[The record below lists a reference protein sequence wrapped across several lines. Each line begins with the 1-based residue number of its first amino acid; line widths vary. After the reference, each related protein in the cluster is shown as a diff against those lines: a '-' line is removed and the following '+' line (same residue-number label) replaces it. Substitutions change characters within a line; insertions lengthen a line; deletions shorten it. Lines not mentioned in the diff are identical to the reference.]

1 MSQHR
6 AAGDRV
12 TPGNA
17 ARKTGAG
24 RRSAKHRVA
33 RRNTPSSTQI
43 VGLTAALAA
52 AAGAVG
58 FSHSA
63 LSSPTQANS
72 AVNLA
77 ALSLDSGQQ
86 LSGITTARIQARQ
99 LATRDSSR
107 VQLADPASTTKKQS
121 AAAQLAKARAAKL
134 TATQALTAKR
144 ANALAVAKAKAE
156 LAEKKARES
165 ATRCEIMLTG
175 YHITATFGQ
184 GGNRWAHNHTGLDF
198 AAPIGTKIGAVQK
211 GVVIFADWAGP
222 YGRQVQVRHEDGTV
236 TWYNHMSK
244 FSVSVGE
251 TVYAGDQV
259 GAVGM
264 TGNTTG
270 PHLHFEVRPDG
281 GEPIDPAPWL
291 RNHCGLDPYTAG

>member
-1 MSQHR
+1 M
-6 AAGDRV
+6 
-12 TPGNA
+12 
-17 ARKTGAG
+17 
-24 RRSAKHRVA
+24 
-33 RRNTPSSTQI
+33 
-43 VGLTAALAA
+43 TAALAA

-58 FSHSA
+58 FSHSSLA
-63 LSSPTQANS
+63 SPTQANS

-77 ALSLDSGQQ
+77 ALSLDNGQ

-107 VQLADPASTTKKQS
+107 VQLAATDTNKKQA

-144 ANALAVAKAKAE
+144 ASALAKAKAATDA
-156 LAEKKARES
+156 AEKKLRES
-165 ATRCEIMLTG
+165 ATRCEMMLSG

-184 GGNRWAHNHTGLDF
+184 GGSRWASNHTGTDF
-198 AAPIGTKIGAVQK
+198 AAPVGTPVRTVMK
-211 GVVIFADWAGP
+211 GVVIFANWAGP
-222 YGRQVQVRHEDGTV
+222 YGRQVQVRHEDGTT

-270 PHLHFEVRPDG
+270 PHLHFEVHPDG
-281 GEPIDPAPWL
+281 GDAVDPMPWL
-291 RNHCGLDPYTAG
+291 RDHCGLNP

>member
-1 MSQHR
+1 VSQHR

-17 ARKTGAG
+17 ARKPGAG
-24 RRSAKHRVA
+24 RHSAKHRVA
-33 RRNTPSSTQI
+33 RRNTPSSSQI

-58 FSHSA
+58 FSHSSLA
-63 LSSPTQANS
+63 SPTQANS

-107 VQLADPASTTKKQS
+107 VQLADTTTKKQS

-144 ANALAVAKAKAE
+144 ASALAAAKAKAE
-156 LAEKKARES
+156 LAAKTARES
-165 ATRCEIMLTG
+165 ATRCQIMVTG

-184 GGNRWAHNHTGLDF
+184 GGSRWAHNHTGLDF
-198 AAPIGTKIGAVQK
+198 AAPIGTRIGAVMK

-270 PHLHFEVRPDG
+270 PHLHFEVHPDG
-281 GEPIDPAPWL
+281 GEAVDPDPWL
-291 RNHCGLDPYTAG
+291 RNHCGLNPYTAG

>member
-1 MSQHR
+1 VSQHR

-17 ARKTGAG
+17 ARKPGAG
-24 RRSAKHRVA
+24 RHSAKHRVA

-58 FSHSA
+58 FSHSSLA
-63 LSSPTQANS
+63 SPTQANS

-107 VQLADPASTTKKQS
+107 VQLADTTKTKKQS
-121 AAAQLAKARAAKL
+121 AAVKLAQARAAKL
-134 TATQALTAKR
+134 NVTQALTAKR
-144 ANALAVAKAKAE
+144 ANALAAAKAKAE
-156 LAEKKARES
+156 AAEKKARES
-165 ATRCEIMLTG
+165 ATRCEMMLSG

-184 GGNRWAHNHTGLDF
+184 GGSRWARNHTGTDF
-198 AAPIGTKIGAVQK
+198 AAPIGTRISAVMK

-244 FSVSVGE
+244 FSVDVGE

-270 PHLHFEVRPDG
+270 PHLHFEVRPDN
-281 GEPIDPAPWL
+281 GEPINPMSWL
-291 RNHCGLDPYTAG
+291 RNHCGLNP

>member
-1 MSQHR
+1 M
-6 AAGDRV
+6 
-12 TPGNA
+12 
-17 ARKTGAG
+17 
-24 RRSAKHRVA
+24 
-33 RRNTPSSTQI
+33 
-43 VGLTAALAA
+43 TAALAA

-58 FSHSA
+58 FSHSSLA
-63 LSSPTQANS
+63 SPTQANS

-77 ALSLDSGQQ
+77 ALSMDNGQ

-107 VQLADPASTTKKQS
+107 VQLAGNDTNKKQA

-144 ANALAVAKAKAE
+144 ASALAKAKAAADA
-156 LAEKKARES
+156 AEKKIRES
-165 ATRCEIMLTG
+165 ATRCEMVISD
-175 YHITATFGQ
+175 YRVTATFGQ
-184 GGNRWAHNHTGLDF
+184 GGSRWARNHTGTDF
-198 AAPIGTKIGAVQK
+198 AAPIGTPIRTVMK

-270 PHLHFEVRPDG
+270 PHLHFEVHPG
-281 GEPIDPAPWL
+281 GGDAVDPMPWL
-291 RNHCGLDPYTAG
+291 RDHCGLNP

>member
-1 MSQHR
+1 M
-6 AAGDRV
+6 
-12 TPGNA
+12 
-17 ARKTGAG
+17 
-24 RRSAKHRVA
+24 
-33 RRNTPSSTQI
+33 
-43 VGLTAALAA
+43 
-52 AAGAVG
+52 G
-58 FSHSA
+58 FSHSTLA
-63 LSSPTQANS
+63 SPTQANS

-77 ALSLDSGQQ
+77 ALSMDDGQ

-107 VQLADPASTTKKQS
+107 VQLAGNETTKKQA

-144 ANALAVAKAKAE
+144 ASSLAKAKAAAE
-156 LAEKKARES
+156 AAEKKIRES
-165 ATRCEIMLTG
+165 ATRCEMMLSG

-184 GGNRWAHNHTGLDF
+184 GGSRWARNHTGTDF
-198 AAPIGTKIGAVQK
+198 AAPVGTIIRTVMK
-211 GVVIFADWAGP
+211 GVVIHADWAGP

-236 TWYNHMSK
+236 TTYNHMSK

-270 PHLHFEVRPDG
+270 PHLHFEVLRDG
-281 GEPIDPAPWL
+281 GDAIDPMPWL
-291 RNHCGLDPYTAG
+291 RDHCGLNP

>member
-17 ARKTGAG
+17 ARNPGAG
-24 RRSAKHRVA
+24 RHSAKHRVA

-58 FSHSA
+58 FSHSTLA
-63 LSSPTQANS
+63 SPTQANS

-77 ALSLDSGQQ
+77 ALSLDNGSM
-86 LSGITTARIQARQ
+86 SGITTARIQARQ

-107 VQLADPASTTKKQS
+107 VQLAGNETNKKQA

-134 TATQALTAKR
+134 TATQALTSKR
-144 ANALAVAKAKAE
+144 ASALAKAKAAAAA
-156 LAEKKARES
+156 AEKKARES
-165 ATRCEIMLTG
+165 ATRCEMMISG

-184 GGNRWAHNHTGLDF
+184 GGTRWARNHTGTDF
-198 AAPIGTKIGAVQK
+198 AAPIGTPIHTVMK
-211 GVVIFADWAGP
+211 GVVIFADWAGA

-251 TVYAGDQV
+251 TLYAGDQV
-259 GAVGM
+259 GAVGV

-270 PHLHFEVRPDG
+270 PHLHFEVHPHG
-281 GEPIDPAPWL
+281 GEAIDPMPWL
-291 RNHCGLDPYTAG
+291 RDHCGLNP

>member
-17 ARKTGAG
+17 ARNPGAG
-24 RRSAKHRVA
+24 RHSAKHRVA

-58 FSHSA
+58 FSHSTLA
-63 LSSPTQANS
+63 SPTQANS

-77 ALSLDSGQQ
+77 ALSLDNGSM
-86 LSGITTARIQARQ
+86 SGITTARIQARQ

-107 VQLADPASTTKKQS
+107 VQLAGNDTNKKQA

-134 TATQALTAKR
+134 TATQALTSKR
-144 ANALAVAKAKAE
+144 ASALAKAKAAADA
-156 LAEKKARES
+156 AEKKARES

-184 GGNRWAHNHTGLDF
+184 GGSRWARNHTGLDF
-198 AAPIGTKIGAVQK
+198 AAPVGTTVRSVMK
-211 GVVIFADWAGP
+211 GVVIFADWAGA

-270 PHLHFEVRPDG
+270 PHMHFEVHPDG
-281 GEPIDPAPWL
+281 GEAIDPAPWL
-291 RNHCGLDPYTAG
+291 RDHCGLNP

>member
-1 MSQHR
+1 VSQLR

-17 ARKTGAG
+17 ARKPGTG
-24 RRSAKHRVA
+24 RQSAKHRVA

-58 FSHSA
+58 FSHSSLA
-63 LSSPTQANS
+63 SPTQANS

-77 ALSLDSGQQ
+77 ALSLDNGQ

-107 VQLADPASTTKKQS
+107 VQLAGNDTNKKQA

-144 ANALAVAKAKAE
+144 ASALAAAKAAADAAE
-156 LAEKKARES
+156 QKIRES
-165 ATRCEIMLTG
+165 ATRCEMMISG

-184 GGNRWAHNHTGLDF
+184 GGSRWARVHTGTDF
-198 AAPIGTKIGAVQK
+198 AAPIGTPVRSVMK

-222 YGRQVQVRHEDGTV
+222 YGRQVQVRHADGTV

-281 GEPIDPAPWL
+281 GDPIDPMPWL
-291 RNHCGLDPYTAG
+291 RDHCGLNP

>member
-1 MSQHR
+1 M
-6 AAGDRV
+6 
-12 TPGNA
+12 
-17 ARKTGAG
+17 
-24 RRSAKHRVA
+24 
-33 RRNTPSSTQI
+33 
-43 VGLTAALAA
+43 
-52 AAGAVG
+52 
-58 FSHSA
+58 
-63 LSSPTQANS
+63 
-72 AVNLA
+72 NLA

-107 VQLADPASTTKKQS
+107 VQLATDTTKKQA
-121 AAAQLAKARAAKL
+121 AAAQLAKARALKL
-134 TATQALTAKR
+134 SATQALTNKR
-144 ANALAVAKAKAE
+144 ASALAAAKAKADA
-156 LAEKKARES
+156 AEKKARES

-184 GGNRWAHNHTGLDF
+184 GGSRWANNHTGLDF
-198 AAPIGTKIGAVQK
+198 AAPIGTRIGTVMK

-244 FSVSVGE
+244 FSVSVGQSLM
-251 TVYAGDQV
+251 AGDQV

-270 PHLHFEVRPDG
+270 PHLHFEVHPDG
-281 GEPIDPAPWL
+281 GPAIDPAPWL

>member
-17 ARKTGAG
+17 ARKPGAG
-24 RRSAKHRVA
+24 RHSAKHRVA

-58 FSHSA
+58 FSASTLA
-63 LSSPTQANS
+63 SPTQANS

-77 ALSLDSGQQ
+77 ALSLNSGQQ

-107 VQLADPASTTKKQS
+107 VQLADTTKKQS

-144 ANALAVAKAKAE
+144 ASALAVAKAKAE
-156 LAEKKARES
+156 LAAKTARES
-165 ATRCEIMLTG
+165 ATRCQIMVTG

-184 GGNRWAHNHTGLDF
+184 GGSRWAHNHTGLDF
-198 AAPIGTKIGAVQK
+198 AAPIGTRIGAVMK

-244 FSVSVGE
+244 FSVTVGE

-270 PHLHFEVRPDG
+270 PHLHFEVHPDG
-281 GEPIDPAPWL
+281 GTAVDPDPWL
-291 RNHCGLDPYTAG
+291 RNHCGLNPYTAG

>member
-1 MSQHR
+1 M
-6 AAGDRV
+6 
-12 TPGNA
+12 
-17 ARKTGAG
+17 
-24 RRSAKHRVA
+24 
-33 RRNTPSSTQI
+33 
-43 VGLTAALAA
+43 
-52 AAGAVG
+52 
-58 FSHSA
+58 
-63 LSSPTQANS
+63 
-72 AVNLA
+72 NLA
-77 ALSLDSGQQ
+77 ASSLDNGQ

-107 VQLADPASTTKKQS
+107 VQLAGNDTNKKQA

-134 TATQALTAKR
+134 TATQALTTKR
-144 ANALAVAKAKAE
+144 ATALAAAKAKADA
-156 LAEKKARES
+156 AEKKARES
-165 ATRCEIMLTG
+165 ATRCEIMVTG

-184 GGNRWAHNHTGLDF
+184 GGTRWAHNHTGLDF
-198 AAPIGTKIGAVQK
+198 AAPTGTPIHSVMK

-259 GAVGM
+259 GAIGM

-270 PHLHFEVRPDG
+270 PHLHFEVHPDG
-281 GEPIDPAPWL
+281 GAAVDPTPWL

>member
-17 ARKTGAG
+17 ARKPGAG
-24 RRSAKHRVA
+24 RHSAKHRVA
-33 RRNTPSSTQI
+33 RRNTPSSSQI

-58 FSHSA
+58 FSHSSLA
-63 LSSPTQANS
+63 SPTQANS

-77 ALSLDSGQQ
+77 ALSLGSGQQ

-107 VQLADPASTTKKQS
+107 VQLADTTKKQS

-134 TATQALTAKR
+134 TASQALTSKR
-144 ANALAVAKAKAE
+144 ANALAAAKAKVAA
-156 LAEKKARES
+156 AEKKARES
-165 ATRCEIMLTG
+165 ANRCQIMVTG

-184 GGNRWAHNHTGLDF
+184 GGSRWAHNHTGLDF
-198 AAPIGTKIGAVQK
+198 AAPIGTRIGAVMK

-222 YGRQVQVRHEDGTV
+222 YGRQVQVRHENGTV

-244 FSVSVGE
+244 FSVTVGE

-259 GAVGM
+259 GAVGV

-270 PHLHFEVRPDG
+270 PHLHFEVRPNG
-281 GEPIDPAPWL
+281 GGPIDPMPWL
-291 RNHCGLDPYTAG
+291 RDHCGLNP

>member
-17 ARKTGAG
+17 ARKPGAG
-24 RRSAKHRVA
+24 RHSAKHRVA

-58 FSHSA
+58 FSASTLA
-63 LSSPTQANS
+63 SPIQANS

-107 VQLADPASTTKKQS
+107 VQLADTTKKQS

-134 TATQALTAKR
+134 IATQALTAKR
-144 ANALAVAKAKAE
+144 ASALAAAKAKAD
-156 LAEKKARES
+156 LAAKTARES
-165 ATRCEIMLTG
+165 ATRCQIMVTG

-184 GGNRWAHNHTGLDF
+184 GGSRWAHNHTGLDF
-198 AAPIGTKIGAVQK
+198 AAPIGTRIGAVMK

-244 FSVSVGE
+244 FSVSVNE

-270 PHLHFEVRPDG
+270 PHLHFEVHPDG
-281 GEPIDPAPWL
+281 GEAVDPDPWL
-291 RNHCGLDPYTAG
+291 RNHCGINPYTAG

>member
-1 MSQHR
+1 
-6 AAGDRV
+6 
-12 TPGNA
+12 
-17 ARKTGAG
+17 
-24 RRSAKHRVA
+24 
-33 RRNTPSSTQI
+33 
-43 VGLTAALAA
+43 LTAALAA

-58 FSHSA
+58 FSHSSLA
-63 LSSPTQANS
+63 SPTQANS

-86 LSGITTARIQARQ
+86 LSGITTARIEARQ

-107 VQLADPASTTKKQS
+107 VQLADTDTKKQA

-134 TATQALTAKR
+134 TATQALTSKR
-144 ANALAVAKAKAE
+144 ASALAAAKAKVEA
-156 LAEKKARES
+156 AEKKARES

-184 GGNRWAHNHTGLDF
+184 GGSRWARNHTGTDF
-198 AAPIGTKIGAVQK
+198 AAPIGTPIHSVMK
-211 GVVIFADWAGP
+211 GVVIFANWAGP

-270 PHLHFEVRPDG
+270 PHLHFEVHPDG
-281 GEPIDPAPWL
+281 GDAIDPMPWL
-291 RNHCGLDPYTAG
+291 RDHCGLNP